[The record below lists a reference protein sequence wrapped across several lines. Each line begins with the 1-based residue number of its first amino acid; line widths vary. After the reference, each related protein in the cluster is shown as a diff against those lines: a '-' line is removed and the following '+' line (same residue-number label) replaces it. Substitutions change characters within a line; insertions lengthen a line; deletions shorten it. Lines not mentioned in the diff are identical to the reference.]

1 MSLKEQIKKLVCIM
15 LIMLISFILAMN
27 QEVYSSSLEDPI
39 ILEPTDSQYLEL
51 RAIRVNEIEGADYQ
65 VIMQLWA
72 HGLETTGFTFRL
84 GFDETILQ
92 PSSLVDNSY
101 TDDNLEYFEFENGL
115 ENHMDAL
122 GTSEESSSMLF
133 MVSLLNNSESDNQY
147 IVEKEGVGKVL
158 DSTTEDVLIG
168 KMSFRSTSKT
178 LAEDAIILKTSTT
191 ASPKTGIKVMANQ
204 YDYYENQKL
213 FKFTQNLVSTN
224 AKLSNLTTDL
234 KEITDFNRDKY
245 EYTIQINADKTEI
258 TILPTPEEPTSTIT
272 INGEEVDVST
282 GKAIRLSEFSE
293 MTNKTV
299 IEVLVTAED
308 GKSTQTYKI
317 TVEKQGGFV
326 QGMVRTVNTTGTHTA
341 TIKIFRSDQY
351 IDWKNTNST
360 ELDEYE
366 MAAQVETEIDG
377 IFQVALPIGKYD
389 ILIDKPGYLDYIV
402 KGVEI
407 YQQHTTSIGTKQIVA
422 GDVNKDGI
430 IKATDQSAILK
441 VYGKTDKTS
450 EYNIKYDFIEDGT
463 IKATDYSIL
472 LKNYGKSKTIETTN

>member
-27 QEVYSSSLEDPI
+27 KEVYSSSLEDPI

-65 VIMQLWA
+65 VILQLWA

-84 GFDETILQ
+84 GFDETVLQ

-101 TDDNLEYFEFENGL
+101 TDDSLEYFEFANGL
-115 ENHMDAL
+115 ENYIDAL

-168 KMSFRSTSKT
+168 KISFRSTSKT
-178 LAEDAIILKTSTT
+178 LAEDAITLKRSETEI
-191 ASPKTGIKVMANQ
+191 PKTGIKIMANQ
-204 YDYYENQKL
+204 YDYYENQKT
-213 FKFTQNLVSTN
+213 FRFTQNLVSTN

-234 KEITDFNRDKY
+234 KEITNFDRDKC
-245 EYTIQINADKTEI
+245 EYTIQIDANKTEI
-258 TILPTPEEPTSTIT
+258 TILPTPEEETSTIT

-282 GKAIRLSEFSE
+282 GKVVTLRGMSE
-293 MTNKTV
+293 MSNITE
-299 IEVLVTAED
+299 IEILVTAED
-308 GKSTQTYKI
+308 GKATQTYKI
-317 TVEKQGGFV
+317 IVEKQGGFIT
-326 QGMVRTVNTTGTHTA
+326 GMVRTVNTTGTHVA

-351 IDWKNTNST
+351 IDWKNTSST

-366 MAAQVETEIDG
+366 IAAEVETETDG
-377 IFQVALPIGKYD
+377 IFQAILPIGKYD
-389 ILIDKPGYLDYIV
+389 ILIDKPGYLDYVV

-407 YQQHTTSIGTKQIVA
+407 YQQHSTSIGTKQIIP

-430 IKATDQSAILK
+430 VNPL
-441 VYGKTDKTS
+441 DKTYFLAG
-450 EYNIKYDFIEDGT
+450 YNSSKGNAKYDMRYDYIEDDKINPLDKT
-463 IKATDYSIL
+463 LFLA
-472 LKNYGKSKTIETTN
+472 NYGKKKIIENN